1 MKSLESCS
9 HFVKITTMLENA
21 WLMVPLVQMKTSA
34 GIHFLVHQTGQMV
47 QYIFGIVIF
56 ID

>member
-1 MKSLESCS
+1 
-9 HFVKITTMLENA
+9 MLENA